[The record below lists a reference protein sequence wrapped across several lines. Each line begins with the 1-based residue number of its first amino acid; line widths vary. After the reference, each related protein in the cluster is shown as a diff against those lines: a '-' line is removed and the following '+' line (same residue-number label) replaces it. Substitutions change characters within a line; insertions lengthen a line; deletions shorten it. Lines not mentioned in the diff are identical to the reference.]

1 MTIVRTLVCVVALGV
16 ASDALAQGFDAK
28 KASEGEQVYEN
39 YCFTCHGEKL
49 RSTGQTFD
57 LRKLKASERERF
69 DRSVRQGKGQ
79 MPPWAGVLSDE
90 EIDQIWHFI
99 RQNADDRG

>member
-1 MTIVRTLVCVVALGV
+1 MNVRIFVSLAALVLSSPVM
-16 ASDALAQGFDAK
+16 AQGFDPK

-57 LRKLKASERERF
+57 LRKLKAGERERYE
-69 DRSVRQGKGQ
+69 RSVRNGKGQ
-79 MPPWAGVLSDE
+79 MPPWTGVLSDE

-99 RQNADDRG
+99 RQHAEDR